1 MSRDK
6 QITEARLYEALQR
19 LLDGQQ
25 RHVKRNGRLTLNKI
39 NTEAQL
45 GNSYIHKF
53 SDFVEHAKP
62 LIKKYND
69 KRERLMVV
77 GLDIEINT
85 SLSEVD
91 KLKSELQRERALKQ
105 KYRKE
110 RDNAL
115 QARSLLEQAYSEL
128 VKRVADL
135 QDERQVHE
143 YVVSPIKR

>member
-6 QITEARLYEALQR
+6 QITEARLHEALQR

-25 RHVKRNGRLTLNKI
+25 RHIKKNGRLTLNKI
-39 NTEAQL
+39 NMEAQL

-53 SDFVEHAKP
+53 PDFVEYAKP
-62 LIKKYND
+62 LIEKFNEN
-69 KRERLMVV
+69 RERLMIV

-91 KLKSELQRERALKQ
+91 RLKSELQRERALKQ
-105 KYRKE
+105 KYRKD
-110 RDNAL
+110 RDNAI

-135 QDERQVHE
+135 QDERQVRE